1 MKNPKKNILIIAGS
15 DSVGGAG
22 VQADIKTCEAYGC
35 YSATAI
41 TALTAQNTN
50 GVSAVMPVTP
60 EFLNAQLEAVC
71 AELKFDAVKI
81 GMLFNEQLIAC
92 VKAWLEQNRG
102 IPAVIDPV
110 CVAKSG
116 AKLLQEGAINALKE
130 LLNLARIATPNLD
143 EARILGLNFD
153 GERLNLGTDLPCDV
167 VLKRTQTSEICED
180 MLYKK
185 SGEIVKFNE
194 PLERP
199 TIMHGA
205 GCSFSAA
212 IACALSCG
220 ADEITAIRRAKAF
233 VANAIKNAH
242 GSDFG
247 VRLLDHKAAGANRG

>member
-22 VQADIKTCEAYGC
+22 IQADIKTCEAYGC

-41 TALTAQNTN
+41 TALTAQNTS

-102 IPAVIDPV
+102 ISAVIDPV

-116 AKLLQEGAINALKE
+116 AKLLQDGAINALKE
-130 LLNLARIATPNLD
+130 LLSLARIATPNLD

-153 GERLNLGTDLPCDV
+153 DERLNLGADLPCDV
-167 VLKRTQTSEICED
+167 VLKRTQTSAICED
-180 MLYKK
+180 TLYKK

-194 PLERP
+194 PLEQP

-212 IACALSCG
+212 IACALACG

-242 GSDFG
+242 GSNFG

>member
-81 GMLFNEQLIAC
+81 GMLFNEELISC
-92 VKAWLEQNRG
+92 VKVWLEQNPG
-102 IPAVIDPV
+102 VSTVVIDPV

-116 AKLLQEGAINALKE
+116 AKLLQEDAINALKE
-130 LLNLARIATPNLD
+130 LLSLARIATPNLD

-153 GERLNLGTDLPCDV
+153 GERLNLGADLPCDV

-180 MLYKK
+180 TLYKK
-185 SGEIVKFNE
+185 SGEIVKFGE
-194 PLERP
+194 PLEHP
-199 TIMHGA
+199 TIIHGA
-205 GCSFSAA
+205 GCSFATA
-212 IACALSCG
+212 IACALACG
-220 ADEITAIRRAKAF
+220 TDEIAAISRAKAF

-242 GSDFG
+242 DSNFG
-247 VRLLDHKAAGANRG
+247 VRLLDHKVAGENG

>member
-81 GMLFNEQLIAC
+81 GMLFNEQLISC
-92 VKAWLEQNRG
+92 VKAWLEKNRG
-102 IPAVIDPV
+102 TPAVIDP
-110 CVAKSG
+110 G
-116 AKLLQEGAINALKE
+116 AKLLQEVAINALKG
-130 LLNLARIATPNLD
+130 LLSLARIATPNLD
-143 EARILGLNFD
+143 EARILGLNFG
-153 GERLNLGTDLPCDV
+153 GERLNLGADLPCDV

-180 MLYKK
+180 TLYKK
-185 SGEIVKFNE
+185 SGEIVKFDE
-194 PLERP
+194 PLEQP

-205 GCSFSAA
+205 GCSFATA
-212 IACALSCG
+212 IACALACG
-220 ADEITAIRRAKAF
+220 VDEITAIRRAKAF

-242 GSDFG
+242 GSNFG
-247 VRLLDHKAAGANRG
+247 VRLLDHKAAGANV

>member
-22 VQADIKTCEAYGC
+22 IQADIKTCEAYGC

-102 IPAVIDPV
+102 ISAVIDPV

-116 AKLLQEGAINALKE
+116 AKLLQDGAINALKE
-130 LLNLARIATPNLD
+130 LLSLASVATPNLD
-143 EARILGLNFD
+143 EARILGLNFN
-153 GERLNLGTDLPCDV
+153 GERLNLGADLPCDV
-167 VLKRTQTSEICED
+167 VLKRTRTSEICED
-180 MLYKK
+180 TLYKK
-185 SGEIVKFNE
+185 DGEIVKFGE

-205 GCSFSAA
+205 GCSFATA
-212 IACALSCG
+212 IACALACG
-220 ADEITAIRRAKAF
+220 ADEITAIKRAKAF

-242 GSDFG
+242 GSNFG
-247 VRLLDHKAAGANRG
+247 MRLLDHKAAGASNG

>member
-15 DSVGGAG
+15 DSVGGGGGQAGIKNRGGRAG
-22 VQADIKTCEAYGC
+22 VRASETPR
-35 YSATAI
+35 
-41 TALTAQNTN
+41 LTAQNTS
-50 GVSAVMPVTP
+50 GVSAVMPATP

-92 VKAWLEQNRG
+92 VKAWLEQNPG
-102 IPAVIDPV
+102 LSAVIDPV

-130 LLNLARIATPNLD
+130 LLSLARVATPNLD

-153 GERLNLGTDLPCDV
+153 GERLNLGADLPCDI

-180 MLYKK
+180 TLYKK
-185 SGEIVKFNE
+185 SGEVVKFGE

-205 GCSFSAA
+205 GCSFATA
-212 IACALSCG
+212 IACVLACG

-242 GSDFG
+242 GSNFG

>member
-1 MKNPKKNILIIAGS
+1 MKNTKKNILIIAGS

-41 TALTAQNTN
+41 TTLTAQNTN

-60 EFLNAQLEAVC
+60 EFLNAQLEAVY
-71 AELKFDAVKI
+71 AELKFDAIKI

-102 IPAVIDPV
+102 VPTVIDPV

-116 AKLLQEGAINALKE
+116 AKLLQKGAINALKE
-130 LLNLARIATPNLD
+130 LLNLARIATPNLA

-153 GERLNLGTDLPCDV
+153 GERLNLGADLPCDV
-167 VLKRTQTSEICED
+167 VLKRTQTSAICED
-180 MLYKK
+180 TLYKK
-185 SGEIVKFNE
+185 DGEIVKFGE

-205 GCSFSAA
+205 GCSFATA
-212 IACALSCG
+212 IACALACG

-242 GSDFG
+242 CSNFG
-247 VRLLDHKAAGANRG
+247 VRLLDHKAAGENV